1 MKERMNRRRNRY
13 GAVEYLPADGP
24 TAVDYIAES
33 WQAAASA
40 NAVFG
45 GQPRDAWL
53 RGACVRC
60 GEAQTHAAPECYRI
74 AALCSECFREVKVAG
89 RRQ

>member
-24 TAVDYIAES
+24 TVVDYISGA
-33 WQAAASA
+33 WVAAAAA

-45 GQPRDAWL
+45 SQPRDAWL
-53 RGACVRC
+53 RGECLRC
-60 GEAQTHAAPECYRI
+60 GAAQTHSAPECYRI
-74 AALCSECFREVKVAG
+74 AALCSECFREAQIAG